1 MAAIGKTKEFSSQ
14 EFIRI
19 LLDNG
24 FEYSSCKGDHKK
36 FRRGKETVVVNKKLN
51 KMVARRLL
59 KEHNLMF
66 R

>member
-1 MAAIGKTKEFSSQ
+1 MAIGQTKEFSSQ

-19 LLDNG
+19 LLDND
-24 FEYSSCKGDHKK
+24 FEYVSCKGDHKK
-36 FRRGKETVVVNKKLN
+36 FRRGKETVVINKKLN

-59 KEHNLMF
+59 KEHNLVF

>member
-24 FEYSSCKGDHKK
+24 FEYASCKGDHKK
-36 FRRGKETVVVNKKLN
+36 FRRGKEMVVVNKKLN

>member
-24 FEYSSCKGDHKK
+24 FEYASCKGDHKK
-36 FRRGKETVVVNKKLN
+36 FRRGRESVVVNKKLN
-51 KMVARRLL
+51 KMVARRIIKEYDL
-59 KEHNLMF
+59 KF

>member
-1 MAAIGKTKEFSSQ
+1 MAIGKTKEFSSQ

-24 FEYSSCKGDHKK
+24 FEYKSCKGDHKK
-36 FRRGKETVVVNKKLN
+36 FRRGNETVVVNKNLN
-51 KMVARRLL
+51 KMVARRLI
-59 KEHNLMF
+59 KEHMLNF

>member
-1 MAAIGKTKEFSSQ
+1 MALGRTKEFSSQ

-24 FEYSSCKGDHKK
+24 FEYASCKGDHKK
-36 FRRGKETVVVNKKLN
+36 FRRGNEIVVVNKKLN

-59 KEHNLMF
+59 KTHNLRF
-66 R
+66 

>member
-24 FEYSSCKGDHKK
+24 FEYVSCKGDHKK
-36 FRRGKETVVVNKKLN
+36 FRRGVETVVVNKNLN

-59 KEHNLMF
+59 KTHNLRF